1 MSRSTSYLIENTAEA
16 MATLG
21 IDLGGTKLAMAL
33 FAESG
38 ELLLRETRQ
47 LGNRK
52 GAEVARLIQDELK
65 RHLAAS
71 EIDGVGVSVPGISRQ
86 KTGTVWA
93 PNIEGWEDYPLLSEL
108 ADVAGTI
115 PVMIDNDRACSI
127 LGEQWKGIAKGCK
140 DVIFIAIGTGIGA
153 GILADGNILR
163 GSNDIAGSI
172 GWMALPKPFESKYIP
187 CGCFEFY
194 ASGDGIPKFALEV
207 LDADPTG
214 SVLRIHPRQLLT
226 ARHVFDAYDE
236 EDPVAVTIIR
246 ECISYWG
253 MAAANLVSIFNP
265 EKVIFGGGIF
275 GPAAKFINDIKEEAT
290 KWGQPIS
297 MKQVTFEH
305 SALGGDAAVYG
316 AAFLAMNN
324 KVLTT

>member
-1 MSRSTSYLIENTAEA
+1 

-33 FAESG
+33 FTESG
-38 ELLLRETRQ
+38 ELLLKETRQ
-47 LGNRK
+47 LGDRK
-52 GAEVARLIQDELK
+52 GAQVGRLIQDELK
-65 RHLAAS
+65 RHIAS
-71 EIDGVGVSVPGISRQ
+71 AEIDGVGVSVPGISRQ

-93 PNIEGWEDYPLLSEL
+93 PNIEGWDDYPLLSEL
-108 ADVAGTI
+108 TEVAGSI

-140 DVIFIAIGTGIGA
+140 DAIYIAVGTGIGA
-153 GILADGNILR
+153 GILTGGSVLR
-163 GSNDIAGSI
+163 GSNDIAGAI

-194 ASGDGIPKFALEV
+194 ASGDGIPKFALDV
-207 LDADPTG
+207 LDTDPTG
-214 SVLRIHPRQLLT
+214 SVLRIYQREQLN
-226 ARHVFDAYDE
+226 ARHVFDAYEE
-236 EDPVAVTIIR
+236 EDPVATMIIK
-246 ECISYWG
+246 ECVSYWG

-275 GPAAKFINDIKEEAT
+275 GPAAKFIGDIKVEAT

-297 MKQVTFEH
+297 MKQVSFEH
-305 SALGGDAAVYG
+305 SALGADAAVHG
-316 AAFLAMNN
+316 AAFLAMHN

>member
-1 MSRSTSYLIENTAEA
+1 
-16 MATLG
+16 
-21 IDLGGTKLAMAL
+21 MAL
-33 FAESG
+33 FADSG

-47 LGNRK
+47 LGARK

-65 RHLAAS
+65 RHMASS

-93 PNIEGWEDYPLLSEL
+93 PNIEGWKDYPLLREL
-108 ADVAGTI
+108 REVAGTI
-115 PVMIDNDRACSI
+115 PVTIDNDRACSI
-127 LGEQWKGIAKGCK
+127 LGEQWKGTAKGCK
-140 DVIFIAIGTGIGA
+140 DAIFIAVGTGIGA
-153 GILADGNILR
+153 GVLTDGNVLR
-163 GSNDIAGSI
+163 GSNDIAGAI
-172 GWMALPKPFESKYIP
+172 GWMALPKPFESKYIS

-214 SVLRIHPRQLLT
+214 SVLRIHPRPQLT
-226 ARHVFDAYDE
+226 ARHVFEAYEE
-236 EDPVAVTIIR
+236 EDPLAVAIIR

-275 GPAAKFINDIKEEAT
+275 GPAAKFIGDIKVEAE

-305 SALGGDAAVYG
+305 SALGSDAAVYG